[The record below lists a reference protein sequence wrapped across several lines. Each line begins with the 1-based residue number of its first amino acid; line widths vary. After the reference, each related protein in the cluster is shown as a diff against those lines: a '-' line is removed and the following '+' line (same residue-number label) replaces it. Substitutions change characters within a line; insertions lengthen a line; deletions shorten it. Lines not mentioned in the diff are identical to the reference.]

1 MKKLLRQKKK
11 NCYIGVTRPTLKLSP
26 TLHFFIIF
34 LRKNFKNL
42 TDRPKKLSKT
52 WLFFFGDIKYGGAH
66 RKKQKFNQH
75 ESSESC
81 DCSIQHGH
89 LYAILDVGGGEMWA
103 KNTVSNYKTGR
114 IAGIGRKFCPR
125 VIQEFQ
131 KMVNMLLFASKL
143 VKMIVTAVVHTWI
156 SHSWKQYR
164 PCKTSPT
171 EAYCFFEETDV
182 TTDVEPVDAFM
193 ANATTVTRILP
204 PKKETSTDTTHNWKH
219 QIESFKKKI
228 PTHIFSLACY
238 ANITI
243 YLFFGLKDGC
253 SWAFRFF
260 YVIFYFTLWYIPIL
274 E

>member
-1 MKKLLRQKKK
+1 MEKKFLKSD
-11 NCYIGVTRPTLKLSP
+11 RPTLKNEANP
-26 TLHFFIIF
+26 
-34 LRKNFKNL
+34 
-42 TDRPKKLSKT
+42 D
-52 WLFFFGDIKYGGAH
+52 FFFGDIKYGGAH

-204 PKKETSTDTTHNWKH
+204 PKKETSTDTTHDWKH
-219 QIESFKKKI
+219 QIESLKKI
-228 PTHIFSLACY
+228 PTYLPYFSLACY

-243 YLFFGLKDGC
+243 YFFWPKRWVFLGIEIFLSYFLFYIVVHSNLWVINRSNGLEKNVYHNVLLMSVWTLRVDT
-253 SWAFRFF
+253 
-260 YVIFYFTLWYIPIL
+260 VTLWS
-274 E
+274 